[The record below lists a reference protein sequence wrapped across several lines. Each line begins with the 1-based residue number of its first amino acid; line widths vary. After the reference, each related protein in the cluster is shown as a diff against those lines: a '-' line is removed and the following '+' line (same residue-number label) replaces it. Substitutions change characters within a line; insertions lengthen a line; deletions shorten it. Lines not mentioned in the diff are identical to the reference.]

1 MTGKMYAIFIREGAL
16 VETAENEMIL
26 TGIGQKGR
34 RKLTRTLG
42 TLLKTDF
49 AKEDDVFEI
58 YTEPDD
64 LSAVRDALAEK
75 GYEIQSADTDMVPST
90 YVTLSNEDDI
100 KHMNLLLEY
109 LEDHDDVQNVY
120 HNWEMPDE
128 E

>member
-1 MTGKMYAIFIREGAL
+1 M
-16 VETAENEMIL
+16 ETALEA
-26 TGIGQKGR
+26 GA
-34 RKLTRTLG
+34 
-42 TLLKTDF
+42 TDF

>member
-1 MTGKMYAIFIREGAL
+1 M
-16 VETAENEMIL
+16 
-26 TGIGQKGR
+26 
-34 RKLTRTLG
+34 
-42 TLLKTDF
+42 
-49 AKEDDVFEI
+49 
-58 YTEPDD
+58 
-64 LSAVRDALAEK
+64 RDALAEK